1 MKLFMKLLPQKDK
14 VNKKY
19 VNIKEQAIP
28 QEYDAPTI
36 REQSF
41 WDMTTV

>member
-1 MKLFMKLLPQKDK
+1 MKLVPQKDK

-19 VNIKEQAIP
+19 VYVKEQAIP
-28 QEYDAPTI
+28 QEYDALTNK
-36 REQSF
+36 EQSF